1 MEQTCA
7 YPHDYSWIPD
17 SIQTLPVDSLWGKDT
32 FYITG
37 SNYTTPRREKSENDS
52 IMSGLFLA
60 FFIVLIIFSKEII
73 NVYPSIIKSF
83 FKLKNHE
90 KIEERLAI
98 SNQRNIVVGIF
109 FYYYPLMLSLTLRE
123 QIVTKYNITPPLFF
137 LILLGTVICLW
148 LVRKGALALLSWL
161 LNENYA
167 FNFIE
172 KISYNYFI
180 ISVFFTFP
188 ISLASFF
195 WPELDNKLFINL
207 LIYCVL
213 FVYFIYLVKT
223 WQVIRSRQFSLFF
236 YILYLCTL
244 EFLPIALTVDL
255 ILTI

>member
-7 YPHDYSWIPD
+7 YPYDYSWIPD

-123 QIVTKYNITPPLFF
+123 QIV
-137 LILLGTVICLW
+137 
-148 LVRKGALALLSWL
+148 
-161 LNENYA
+161 
-167 FNFIE
+167 
-172 KISYNYFI
+172 
-180 ISVFFTFP
+180 
-188 ISLASFF
+188 
-195 WPELDNKLFINL
+195 
-207 LIYCVL
+207 
-213 FVYFIYLVKT
+213 
-223 WQVIRSRQFSLFF
+223 
-236 YILYLCTL
+236 
-244 EFLPIALTVDL
+244 
-255 ILTI
+255 